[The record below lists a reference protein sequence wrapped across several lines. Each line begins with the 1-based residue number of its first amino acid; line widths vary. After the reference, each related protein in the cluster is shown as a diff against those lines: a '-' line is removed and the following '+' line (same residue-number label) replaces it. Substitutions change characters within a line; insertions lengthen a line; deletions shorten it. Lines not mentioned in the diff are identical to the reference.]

1 MDFGFYWGCMVCS
14 IFKKVKIENGTAATA
29 EWSFFDAPAELF
41 FTVNPAMGI
50 STKMDIAMMMQ
61 NVMITAK
68 ARDSVTCPQAAW
80 NHLHT
85 LVLNIL
91 DAVQKEELVCD
102 MALGYA
108 DPEQIVNRFITPRV
122 PVEDFAVFLNNEC
135 DLMHSFK

>member
-29 EWSFFDAPAELF
+29 EWSFFDAPVGLF
-41 FTVNPAMGI
+41 FTVNQALGI
-50 STKMDIAMMMQ
+50 GAKMDIAMIMQ
-61 NVMITAK
+61 NVIIAAK
-68 ARDSVTCPQAAW
+68 ARGLDTFPQAAW
-80 NHLHT
+80 NHLHA